1 MTLRKWTMI
10 VLFAVLTIA
19 IAGCAATVPQEDY
32 DQVVSDLDHALDE
45 VTILEDELASTQ
57 SQLADLEAEVAD
69 LETELIDAQ
78 TELADAQT
86 ELADAQ
92 AALVEAQT
100 ELADAQAELVEAST
114 AEQELLALQ
123 EKVAK
128 AAISAEIMDVF
139 LQVGFGGGDL
149 TEEDAM
155 GVFLELTEKVEA
167 SGDEG
172 LQEKFQAVLFSFG
185 GEQEALDLVEY
196 MLGTMSALG
205 E

>member
-1 MTLRKWTMI
+1 MNLRRWTMI
-10 VLFAVLTIA
+10 VIFIALTLA

-32 DQVVSDLDHALDE
+32 DQVVSDLDSALDE
-45 VTILEDELASTQ
+45 VTTLEYDLVASQ
-57 SQLADLEAEVAD
+57 NQVADLEAQVAD
-69 LETELIDAQ
+69 LETQISDLENEITDAQ
-78 TELADAQT
+78 ESAGAAEQGLAD
-86 ELADAQ
+86 
-92 AALVEAQT
+92 
-100 ELADAQAELVEAST
+100 
-114 AEQELLALQ
+114 LQ
-123 EKVAK
+123 ERVNK

-185 GEQEALDLVEY
+185 GEEEALELVEY

>member
-57 SQLADLEAEVAD
+57 SQLADLEAQVAD

-78 TELADAQT
+78 A

-92 AALVEAQT
+92 A

-114 AEQELLALQ
+114 AEQDLLALQ

-128 AAISAEIMDVF
+128 AAISAEIMEVF
-139 LQVGFGGGDL
+139 LEVGFGGGDL
-149 TEEDAM
+149 NEVDAM
-155 GVFLELTEKVEA
+155 SVFLDLSEKVEA

-196 MLGTMSALG
+196 MLGTMTGLADQ
-205 E
+205 

>member
-1 MTLRKWTMI
+1 VNLRRWTMI
-10 VLFAVLTIA
+10 VIFIALTLA
-19 IAGCAATVPQEDY
+19 IAGCAATVSQEDY
-32 DQVVSDLDHALDE
+32 DQVVSDLDAALDE
-45 VTILEDELASTQ
+45 VTTLEDEVAAGQ
-57 SQLADLEAEVAD
+57 SQVADLEAQVAD
-69 LETELIDAQ
+69 LETQVSDLEGEITGAQ
-78 TELADAQT
+78 ELAGAA
-86 ELADAQ
+86 EEGLAD
-92 AALVEAQT
+92 
-100 ELADAQAELVEAST
+100 
-114 AEQELLALQ
+114 LQ
-123 EKVAK
+123 ERVNK

-155 GVFLELTEKVEA
+155 GVFLELSEKVEA

-196 MLGTMSALG
+196 MLGTMSSLG